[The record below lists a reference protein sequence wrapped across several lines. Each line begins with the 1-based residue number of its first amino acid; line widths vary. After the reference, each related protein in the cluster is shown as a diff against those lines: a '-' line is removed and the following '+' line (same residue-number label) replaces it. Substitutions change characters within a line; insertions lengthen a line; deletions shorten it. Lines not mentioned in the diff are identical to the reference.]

1 MWTIAPGHSG
11 AEEIMFSLVHQKIY
25 WKCIVFLMLVV
36 QSSKL
41 GRHFGKSSLLPLVH
55 YCTAAPSFLAASKLA
70 HLAYTALCLLPTTS
84 SSLLLTPP
92 FSPRLH
98 QDPRYSCIQD
108 EFKLMVKPN
117 FCDSLLKVLIKS
129 FIPSIQ
135 NHANLNIHN
144 LLEMFICC

>member
-41 GRHFGKSSLLPLVH
+41 GRHFGKSSLLPRLVH
-55 YCTAAPSFLAASKLA
+55 SAAPSFLAASKLA

-98 QDPRYSCIQD
+98 QDSRYSCIQD
-108 EFKLMVKPN
+108 AYKIRGVFRIFE
-117 FCDSLLKVLIKS
+117 LKVLIA
-129 FIPSIQ
+129 PSRFKVFLYPRCI
-135 NHANLNIHN
+135 
-144 LLEMFICC
+144 